1 MTEETQEP
9 VSVIEQ
15 AAPSVE
21 QSVIME
27 TPVPEPSTS
36 TPTLTPT
43 PETPV
48 DLGAK
53 LLDSETTP
61 APSEPLPD
69 PLVAPAPVI
78 LPQPVVADRRSLLRK
93 ALEKIQF
100 RKRAKLEKIIKFAQE
115 KGSITN
121 DQVEKL
127 LHVSDATAGR
137 YLKALVQQ
145 NRLKVIGDG
154 NSRRYESS

>member
-27 TPVPEPSTS
+27 TPAPEPLTP

-53 LLDSETTP
+53 LLDSEYFPIKREIVKLCLIITQAIP
-61 APSEPLPD
+61 IFLAVWLAEVLRWRHYLKISVQPLRFWD
-69 PLVAPAPVI
+69 
-78 LPQPVVADRRSLLRK
+78 
-93 ALEKIQF
+93 
-100 RKRAKLEKIIKFAQE
+100 KII
-115 KGSITN
+115 
-121 DQVEKL
+121 
-127 LHVSDATAGR
+127 
-137 YLKALVQQ
+137 
-145 NRLKVIGDG
+145 
-154 NSRRYESS
+154 